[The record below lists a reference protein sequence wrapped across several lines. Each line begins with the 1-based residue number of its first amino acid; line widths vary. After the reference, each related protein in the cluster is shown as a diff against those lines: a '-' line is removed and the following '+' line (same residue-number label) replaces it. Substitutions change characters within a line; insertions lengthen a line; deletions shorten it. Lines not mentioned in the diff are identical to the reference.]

1 MKGILIYSE
10 SQETALGLL
19 AKARDLVSDQST
31 LISIALLGRDPE
43 AQADTFIS
51 HGADTVYLGVEDSL
65 THFDSRSYAEALF
78 QIVRKSEANVILI
91 GSTQQGR
98 ELAPRLAQKLSAGC
112 LTDALGLSVV
122 DNQLVV
128 QRRSFGG
135 NTVTAKIIT
144 SPIQVIAV
152 MPSIYEALSV
162 NSTSG
167 EVIPLS
173 LQFSAPATR
182 LLERQSK
189 ETGLVNIENA
199 DVLVCI
205 GRGVAQKDDLHLAQ
219 ALADAVGGM
228 IACTRP
234 ISHENH
240 WLAENQMIGISGKVL
255 SPGLYFGVGVS
266 GQIQHTV
273 GILDAK
279 TTVAINKDSNAP
291 IFNIA
296 DYGIVGDLYE
306 VLPQLIDLIQGD
318 PT

>member
-112 LTDALGLSVV
+112 LTDALGLSV
-122 DNQLVV
+122 
-128 QRRSFGG
+128 
-135 NTVTAKIIT
+135 
-144 SPIQVIAV
+144 
-152 MPSIYEALSV
+152 SV

-279 TTVAINKDSNAP
+279 TIVAINKDSNAP

-296 DYGIVGDLYE
+296 DYGIVGDHELKQFHCFQY
-306 VLPQLIDLIQGD
+306 VSQVSLVYPQNRHIIPRRCKCTLQSKA
-318 PT
+318 